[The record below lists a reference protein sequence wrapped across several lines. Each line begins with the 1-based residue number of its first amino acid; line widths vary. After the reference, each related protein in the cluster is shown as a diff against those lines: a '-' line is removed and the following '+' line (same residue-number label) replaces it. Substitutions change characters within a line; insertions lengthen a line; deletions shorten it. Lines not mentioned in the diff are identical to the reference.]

1 MPRRRLQGSRLLYC
15 SSTTLDKKLP
25 PHCFRMAAWAPAI
38 SHSKLQHPRVLVSTE
53 IHLWILRGNCIIVY
67 INQNGLSYAYFSLY
81 PHMLESR
88 EGSCNPMGISTGL
101 WEQLYLGGSP

>member
-1 MPRRRLQGSRLLYC
+1 
-15 SSTTLDKKLP
+15 
-25 PHCFRMAAWAPAI
+25 MAAWAPAI
-38 SHSKLQHPRVLVSTE
+38 LHSKLQHPRALVSTE

-88 EGSCNPMGISTGL
+88 EGSCNSMGISTGL
-101 WEQLYLGGSP
+101 WEQLCIWEALPDSHKGTDSIYEGSTLNLI